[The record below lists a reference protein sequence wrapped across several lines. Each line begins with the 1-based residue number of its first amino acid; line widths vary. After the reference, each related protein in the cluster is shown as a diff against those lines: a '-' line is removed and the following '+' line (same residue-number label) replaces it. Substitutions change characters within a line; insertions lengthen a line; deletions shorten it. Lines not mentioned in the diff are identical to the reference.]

1 MKGRLLQIFFN
12 MHDIINMN
20 ISSKLL
26 LVCMLV
32 FIASCDSAQDNTPED
47 DRVQT
52 IDFILEDLDGN
63 PFQLSSTQGKV
74 VILNFFATTCPI
86 CQAEADDL
94 NELYLTYQT
103 QGVEVIGIALRTS
116 SEEDIKTFVEAFN
129 IPYKVLLDDTVVSRA
144 YRVAGTPDAYFIDRE
159 GFTVER
165 IQGFKPLD
173 FVERLLESLL

>member
-1 MKGRLLQIFFN
+1 MRIAFIFLVVCILVLLP
-12 MHDIINMN
+12 
-20 ISSKLL
+20 
-26 LVCMLV
+26 
-32 FIASCDSAQDNTPED
+32 ACDSAQDDTAED

-52 IDFILEDLDGN
+52 IDFILDDLDGN

-86 CQAEADDL
+86 CQAEASDL
-94 NELYLTYQT
+94 NELYQSYQT

-116 SEEDIKTFVEAFN
+116 SEEDIRSFVEAFN

-173 FVERLLESLL
+173 FVERLVESLL